1 MAYNVTTL
9 ELNSILII
17 YLLAFAGLAFGGYNV
32 WAVRFHINKNYR
44 FPKSNQR

>member
-9 ELNSILII
+9 EWNSILLI

-32 WAVRFHINKNYR
+32 WAVKFII
-44 FPKSNQR
+44 